1 MRLRVTAQLPVVVLA
16 SATSTNA
23 FVSNN
28 RWSPHATRR
37 SNTETTPQQPIIID
51 ARGYKETAHGIAI
64 YQRKEILLAGI
75 RSSGGEQESSGD
87 GESTDKMLDELVRVK
102 LEKDHKRSFLK
113 SRPWKLPYEDARRW
127 VQANLGADTD
137 ELVRVKLEKDHKR
150 SFLKSRPWKLPY
162 EDARRWVQANLG
174 ADTQEDFFDLVENG
188 NLRTPYIPKN
198 PEDYYSATNN
208 WISWDHFLHGLF
220 DTDSGREPPS
230 GVKPSS
236 GIFD

>member
-1 MRLRVTAQLPVVVLA
+1 MPAVRACVRRRNQSSIIPPAASGKKNSLEILALPTIPSATRRATMSLITQPLAVVLV
-16 SATSTNA
+16 SATLTNA
-23 FVSNN
+23 FVANHG
-28 RWSPHATRR
+28 WSPNARR
-37 SNTETTPQQPIIID
+37 SNTETVPQQLISD
-51 ARGYKETAHGIAI
+51 ARGYKETVHGIAI
-64 YQRKEILLAGI
+64 FQRRKVLLAGI
-75 RSSGGEQESSGD
+75 HSDGEQENSGD
-87 GESTDKMLDELVRVK
+87 RESNDKML
-102 LEKDHKRSFLK
+102 
-113 SRPWKLPYEDARRW
+113 
-127 VQANLGADTD
+127 D

-198 PEDYYSATNN
+198 PEDYYSTTND

-220 DTDSGREPPS
+220 DTNSDREPPS
-230 GVKPSS
+230 GVKPMT

>member
-1 MRLRVTAQLPVVVLA
+1 MRLRVTAQLPVVVLV

-28 RWSPHATRR
+28 RWSPNATRR
-37 SNTETTPQQPIIID
+37 SNTETAPQQLIID

-75 RSSGGEQESSGD
+75 RSSGGEQENSGD
-87 GESTDKMLDELVRVK
+87 GESTDKML
-102 LEKDHKRSFLK
+102 
-113 SRPWKLPYEDARRW
+113 
-127 VQANLGADTD
+127 D